1 MSEGLARV
9 ISEAQTA
16 YVKGRLIN
24 DNIRAVLMVLKM
36 SREEADMDNLIISLD
51 AKKAF
56 DSVEHSYIE
65 TCLKKVGLEHFVP
78 IFRTL
83 YANLRSDI
91 IVNGKV
97 TKGYSIKRGVKQ
109 GDALSCILF
118 ILCIEPL
125 LRNIENN
132 VNI

>member
-1 MSEGLARV
+1 MFLNTSNE
-9 ISEAQTA
+9 S
-16 YVKGRLIN
+16 
-24 DNIRAVLMVLKM
+24 DN
-36 SREEADMDNLIISLD
+36 MDNLIVSLD

-65 TCLKKVGLEHFVP
+65 KCLTKIGLEKFVP

-83 YANLRSDI
+83 YLNLRSDVI
-91 IVNGKV
+91 INGKV
-97 TKGYSIKRGVKQ
+97 TTGYKIKRGVKQ

-125 LRNIENN
+125 IKNVEINPDIEA
-132 VNI
+132 VFSPSL